1 MSEYRK
7 ADGNGAGGGRRPPQ
21 RGGNASNAE
30 GGRRQAPPAQG
41 RGEKQQALMQ
51 YQSYDVSDLHV
62 EEDIQNEKLKAANEI
77 KEGLQD
83 VRDVYDEFGR
93 LVEHQQQGLNTMEQN
108 VGSAVVHM
116 QKGQEQ
122 LKGAKKEQTRSRK
135 CMCILIGI
143 LVAVAAVIV
152 IVVVVVMKK

>member
-7 ADGNGAGGGRRPPQ
+7 ADSNAVGGGRRAPP
-21 RGGNASNAE
+21 RSNNAAGGTSRQNVPRAANASAA
-30 GGRRQAPPAQG
+30 GPQTS
-41 RGEKQQALMQ
+41 LM
-51 YQSYDVSDLHV
+51 QSYDVSDLGV
-62 EEDIQNEKLKAANEI
+62 EEDIQNEKLRAANEI

-93 LVEHQQQGLNTMEQN
+93 LVEHQQQGLNEMEKN
-108 VGSAVVHM
+108 VGSAVVNM